1 MTTAA
6 DSFTQ
11 IALKFNPPN
20 SKSTAVTSCQVK
32 SIGQKEYERVL
43 AELSTTCENLQ
54 KPMHGQTRSEQVA
67 KAMKAA
73 EQLGPS
79 TIPSTTA
86 TNALLV
92 IGVKAPGALQELVTT
107 RENGG
112 DGTAVVNSADQGLE
126 HIETWLKERTL
137 CGMFER
143 PEEYNGDKDVEH
155 FIRLLK
161 EAWFP
166 TEKGNSIDRLKI
178 TVAKQLIN
186 GLKHAALDG
195 HSTPAVMWRSF
206 RCSDLLQLTRE
217 TGG

>member
-1 MTTAA
+1 
-6 DSFTQ
+6 
-11 IALKFNPPN
+11 
-20 SKSTAVTSCQVK
+20 
-32 SIGQKEYERVL
+32 
-43 AELSTTCENLQ
+43 
-54 KPMHGQTRSEQVA
+54 
-67 KAMKAA
+67 
-73 EQLGPS
+73 
-79 TIPSTTA
+79 
-86 TNALLV
+86 
-92 IGVKAPGALQELVTT
+92 
-107 RENGG
+107 
-112 DGTAVVNSADQGLE
+112 
-126 HIETWLKERTL
+126 
-137 CGMFER
+137 MFER

>member
-1 MTTAA
+1 
-6 DSFTQ
+6 
-11 IALKFNPPN
+11 
-20 SKSTAVTSCQVK
+20 
-32 SIGQKEYERVL
+32 
-43 AELSTTCENLQ
+43 
-54 KPMHGQTRSEQVA
+54 
-67 KAMKAA
+67 MKAA

-137 CGMFER
+137 CANPLPDYEITIHPGINGISWKDLSPVSQLYFATKGMFER
-143 PEEYNGDKDVEH
+143 PEEYNGDKDAEH

-161 EAWFP
+161 AWFP
-166 TEKGNSIDRLKI
+166 TEKGDSIDRLKI

-195 HSTPAVMWRSF
+195 HGTPAVMWRSF

>member
-1 MTTAA
+1 
-6 DSFTQ
+6 
-11 IALKFNPPN
+11 
-20 SKSTAVTSCQVK
+20 
-32 SIGQKEYERVL
+32 
-43 AELSTTCENLQ
+43 
-54 KPMHGQTRSEQVA
+54 
-67 KAMKAA
+67 MKAA

-107 RENGG
+107 SENGG

-137 CGMFER
+137 CGQYPKFYCLLQSSQLAVVVGVIEDKLTQLYFATKGMFER

-166 TEKGNSIDRLKI
+166 TEKGDSIDRLKI